1 MAGTFILLI
10 LCIVFGFAACMT
22 FNAIANGKMWE
33 RIIGAVITCLT
44 GILVVITHFAC
55 MENTRIQTMQDY
67 FEGKVEVI
75 EQIDT
80 TRTFKFN

>member
-1 MAGTFILLI
+1 MLKAFSE
-10 LCIVFGFAACMT
+10 
-22 FNAIANGKMWE
+22 GKIWE
-33 RIIGAVITCLT
+33 RVLGLITCCLL
-44 GILVVITHFAC
+44 GILIIITHFAC
-55 MENTRIQTMQDY
+55 IETARNQTMQDY